1 MAFGFRQ
8 VAPIDS
14 RPGVAVGVSVS
25 FNGSAVFVPTYTT
38 KDAIKNNLI
47 NYLLTNKGDRYDN
60 PSFGGDLRK
69 FVFEQLSDTTIDSI
83 KEDIV
88 TTIQIYFPTVE
99 ISNVSILR
107 QPDLNQILVE
117 IYYTVTNTGQA
128 DNLLITFE

>member
-1 MAFGFRQ
+1 MAFGFKQ

-25 FNGSAVFVPTYTT
+25 FNGNAVFVPTYTT

-83 KEDIV
+83 KEDII
-88 TTIQIYFPTVE
+88 TTIQTYFPTVE
-99 ISNVSILR
+99 ISSVSILR
-107 QPDLNQILVE
+107 QPDINQILVE
-117 IYYTVTNTGQA
+117 IYYTVTTTGQA

>member
-69 FVFEQLSDTTIDSI
+69 FVFEQLSDTTVDSI

-88 TTIQIYFPTVE
+88 TTIQTYFPTVE